1 MFTVTRSS
9 NLHFLKFWRFDFSNF
24 QTTFV
29 KIFTKRPPGFK
40 IDFEGTDKV
49 LRIHQDLWSEISRQW
64 NNGPLTFFEICT
76 KEPFPSQIL
85 SKEGNIKSSVLLI
98 LLKCIVGGYS
108 NGNES
113 FTGRLFSNYE
123 PFNMLF
129 HFFRYLIY
137 SVFHEK
143 LSFFSSYFKNPFQD
157 VVYYRKLICLTL
169 LYWNDGPLNIR

>member
-76 KEPFPSQIL
+76 EEPLASQIL
-85 SKEGNIKSSVLLI
+85 SNERNIKASILLI
-98 LLKCIVGGYS
+98 LLKRIVVGYF
-108 NGNES
+108 NGSES
-113 FTGRLFSNYE
+113 FTGRLFS
-123 PFNMLF
+123 F
-129 HFFRYLIY
+129 Y
-137 SVFHEK
+137 SDFHETFVKKFIKK
-143 LSFFSSYFKNPFQD
+143 LSFFSSNFKNPF
-157 VVYYRKLICLTL
+157 
-169 LYWNDGPLNIR
+169 